1 MVEAANL
8 APKEFQQALTSSDAT
23 LYRKIERALGASLI
37 KASENLDWLYA
48 NMHPYFFITMKEET
62 EAIVNLAVLL
72 QNIAQQKKLTLIDQ
86 ENKLIVARLDIPGS
100 VYDTLKSLQE
110 RGISYVEMGHSYGP
124 LPGVDCELEVQKFEF
139 ERKSHSEIVQS
150 GQVKIPK
157 GKRKAIFNKM
167 KHCYPTFNFRE
178 YDKILNLLWLNNKT
192 YVRISPPERV
202 ARILWLYQQARRHDG
217 LYLDVEEAA
226 QNQRYRESRLLFSVG
241 NPPQKGFMTQISEVF
256 QRLGIGVR
264 RSYCLHISTG
274 IHPYFLG
281 TFYVIARD
289 GELIEKG
296 SDLYT
301 KLQTELYNTQIL
313 STSRSTYSNFVTNR
327 IMTGE
332 EASLTNALIAFCHTS
347 LAHAQPDRFDL
358 ETVKSAF
365 QSAPE
370 MTTKIIDL
378 FKKKFDPALRNRHT
392 PYEMALKETLK
403 ELKDH
408 NTGQKY
414 LDKIRRTVF
423 MACLAFIRNTLKTN
437 FFVPEKH
444 ALAFRLDPA
453 YLTELG
459 PEFTKDLPEDKP
471 FRITFFFGRHGLG
484 YHIGFSD
491 IARGGFRT
499 IISTSQDEYIT
510 NSNNLFRE
518 AFVLAHTQHLKNKDI
533 YEGGSKMVALLD
545 AANLDS
551 TDEVTQHLYKIQY
564 GFINAFF
571 DIFVTENGKA
581 ASPRVVDYYG
591 EDEPIELGPDENMH
605 DAMIEWIA
613 RQAIKRDYLLGIGIM
628 SSKRIGIN
636 HKEYGVTSRGVVKS
650 AEIAMKE
657 IGIDIYRDPFSVKFT
672 GGPNGDVA
680 GNSMKLLLSRCP
692 EAKIV
697 CIVDGTAAMFDPE
710 GVDRAELDRLVLSH
724 DLDHMN
730 PEMLHPGGFILFR
743 GVQRQEGLR
752 PLFRKITRDSSGLE
766 EAWITLDEFQR
777 EAETL
782 IFSVSS
788 DLFLPC
794 GGRPETIDA
803 GNWRG
808 LFGTDGSPTVRV
820 ITEGA
825 NSFITPEAREEIQR
839 HGVILLRD
847 ASANKCGVISSSY
860 EIIANLLMTEKEF
873 LVNKE
878 LYVHDVLEILEKR
891 AEDEANLIFARYHK
905 NNGKKLYTDISRD
918 ISTEIN
924 DHYASLFSFFQ
935 TNPELVEQGI
945 FQRVILNHMP
955 AFIRDSQKYR
965 KRVQDIPA
973 KITYAILASEVASHI
988 VYRGGW
994 EMDFKSRLL
1003 QYLKEQFNEASRSRP
1018 REKNGVD

>member
-1 MVEAANL
+1 MLDAKNL
-8 APKEFQQALTSSDAT
+8 PPKELQQALTSSDAT
-23 LYRKIERALGASLI
+23 LYRKIERALGATLV

-48 NMHPYFFITMKEET
+48 NMHPYFFITMKEEI
-62 EAIVNLAVLL
+62 EAIVNLAVFL
-72 QNIAQQKKLTLIDQ
+72 QDIAQQRKITLIDQ
-86 ENKLIVARLDIPGS
+86 ENKLIIARLDIPGS

-139 ERKSHSEIVQS
+139 ERKSHAEIVEA

-157 GKRKAIFNKM
+157 DTRKAVFDKM
-167 KHCYPTFNFRE
+167 KRHYPAFDFKE
-178 YDKILNLLWLNNKT
+178 YDKVLNLLWLNNKT

-217 LYLDVEEAA
+217 LYLDVEETA
-226 QNQRYRESRLLFSVG
+226 QSPLYRESRLLFSVG
-241 NPPQKGFMTQISEVF
+241 NPPQKGFITQISEVF

-264 RSYCLHISTG
+264 RSYCLHINTG

-296 SDLYT
+296 SDLHT

-313 STSRSTYSNFVTNR
+313 STSRSTYSNFVTKR

-370 MTTKIIDL
+370 MTIKIINL
-378 FKKKFDPALRNRHT
+378 FKQKFDPALRNQPT
-392 PYEMALKETLK
+392 PHEMGLEETLK
-403 ELKDH
+403 ELEAY

-414 LDKIRRTVF
+414 LDKLRRTVF
-423 MACLAFIRNTLKTN
+423 MTCLAFIRHTLKTN

-459 PEFTKDLPEDKP
+459 TDFTKDLPGDTP

-499 IISTSQDEYIT
+499 IISKSQDEYIT
-510 NSNNLFRE
+510 NTNNLFRE

-533 YEGGSKMVALLD
+533 YEGGSKMVAVLD
-545 AANLDS
+545 AVKLDS
-551 TDEVTQHLYKIQY
+551 ADEVTQYLYKIQY
-564 GFINAFF
+564 GFINAFL
-571 DIFVTENGKA
+571 DIFVTDKGKA
-581 ASPRVVDYYG
+581 KNPRVVDYYG

-613 RQAIKRDYLLGIGIM
+613 RQAVGRGFLLGIGIM

-657 IGIDIYRDPFSVKFT
+657 IGTDIYRDPFTVKFT

-692 EAKIV
+692 KAKIV
-697 CIVDGTAAMFDPE
+697 SIVDGTAAMYDPE
-710 GVDRAELDRLVLSH
+710 GLDREELARLVLSH
-724 DLDHMN
+724 DLDHLN
-730 PEMLHPGGFILFR
+730 PETLHPGGFILFR
-743 GVQRQEGLR
+743 GIQRQDGLR
-752 PLFRKITRDSSGLE
+752 SLFRKVARNPSGLE
-766 EAWITLDEFQR
+766 EMWITLDEFQR
-777 EAETL
+777 EAEAL
-782 IFSVSS
+782 IFSIPS

-803 GNWRG
+803 GNWKK
-808 LFGTDGSPTVRV
+808 LFGADGTPAVRV

-825 NSFITPEAREEIQR
+825 NSFITPEAREDIQR
-839 HGVILLRD
+839 QGVILLRD

-873 LVNKE
+873 LANKE
-878 LYVHDVLEILEKR
+878 AYVHDVLAILEKR
-891 AEDEANLIFARYHK
+891 AEDEANLIFGRYRK
-905 NNGKKLYTDISRD
+905 DKGGKLYTDISRD

-924 DHYASLFSFFQ
+924 DHYARLFSFFQ
-935 TNPELVEQGI
+935 THAELSEQNL
-945 FQRVILNHMP
+945 FTHVILNHMP
-955 AFIRDSQKYR
+955 LFIRDSQKYR
-965 KRVQDIPA
+965 KRVKEIPS
-973 KITYAILASEVASHI
+973 KIKYAILASEIASHI
-988 VYRGGW
+988 VYHGGW
-994 EMDFKSRLL
+994 EMDFENRLKG
-1003 QYLKEQFNEASRSRP
+1003 YLKEQFVQG
-1018 REKNGVD
+1018 KG